1 MKRTPLAVLIVTAL
15 ALIGSMS
22 VRAADGEMSLELYQ
36 KIKSHF
42 DAMYGANVNLLAGTQ
57 RNRADVEK
65 DLRADVAASKDAIF
79 AALKSPKTIHRELSA
94 QALQYCED
102 KKAAV
107 AALSKLVTDDP
118 EKTVRRAAAG
128 TLAKIPDAEAV
139 DALMKGLSDAAED
152 VRGICAT
159 ALGNIKDT
167 RASDGLLKV
176 INDDDNPMIRLQAA
190 MAMSKIKDPAAL
202 DNLKSALEKEKDER
216 VKMAIA
222 GAIRAVMG
230 GNQAKEDE
238 QVTAD
243 QAANELAGL
252 ASEMKEVEG
261 KLREDRHDQA
271 VQVQGKGIEDKLSTL
286 IEKIEKCCCTSSSS
300 GQKQSGQQQQPG
312 QPQSG
317 NKNNNGQ
324 RPNTP
329 LSNSQLGS
337 TVPPGATN
345 PAMVA
350 GKQDAWAKLPPAQRD
365 ELLQAFREDI
375 PERWRKRLEA
385 YFTSVAAEEVKNEN
399 K

>member
-1 MKRTPLAVLIVTAL
+1 MKRTPLAVLVLTAL
-15 ALIGSMS
+15 VAFGTFS

-36 KIKSHF
+36 KIKAHF
-42 DAMYGANVNLLAGTQ
+42 DAMYGANVTLLAGAQ
-57 RNRADVEK
+57 PRSRAEVEK
-65 DLRADVAASKDAIF
+65 DLRADVATNKDALF
-79 AALKSPKTIHRELSA
+79 AALKSSKTIHRELSA

-102 KKAAV
+102 KKGV
-107 AALSKLVTDDP
+107 ITALSKLVTDDP
-118 EKTVRRAAAG
+118 ETTVRRAAAG
-128 TLAKIPDAEAV
+128 TLAKVPDAEAV
-139 DALMKGLSDAAED
+139 DALVKGLGDSSEA

-159 ALGNIKDT
+159 ALGNVKDT
-167 RASDGLLKV
+167 RASEPLLKV
-176 INDDDNPMIRLQAA
+176 INDDDNAMVRLQAA
-190 MAMSKIKDPAAL
+190 MAMSKIKDPVAL
-202 DNLKSALEKEKDER
+202 DPLKAALEKEKDER

-238 QVTAD
+238 APTAD

-252 ASEMKEVEG
+252 ASEMKEVET

-271 VQVQGKGIEDKLSTL
+271 VQVQGKGIEDKLQTL
-286 IEKIEKCCCTSSSS
+286 IEKIEKSCSQSSGS
-300 GQKQSGQQQQPG
+300 GQKQGQQQQPG

-317 NKNNNGQ
+317 NKNNNGN

-329 LSNSQLGS
+329 LSNSQLGGP
-337 TVPPGATN
+337 VPPGATN
-345 PAMVA
+345 AAMVA

-385 YFTSVAAEEVKNEN
+385 YFTSVASEEVKNEN

>member
-1 MKRTPLAVLIVTAL
+1 MKRTPLAVLVVTAL
-15 ALIGSMS
+15 ALVGSMS

-42 DAMYGANVNLLAGTQ
+42 DAMYGPSTNLLTGTQ
-57 RNRADVEK
+57 PRSRAEIEK
-65 DLRADVAASKDAIF
+65 DLRADVAAGKDAIF
-79 AALKSPKTIHRELSA
+79 AALHSPKTIHRELSA

-102 KKAAV
+102 KKAVV

-128 TLAKIPDAEAV
+128 TLAKVPDAEAV

-202 DNLKSALEKEKDER
+202 DNLKTALEKEKDER

-238 QVTAD
+238 VPTAD
-243 QAANELAGL
+243 QAANELSGL
-252 ASEMKEVEG
+252 ASEMKEVEA

-271 VQVQGKGIEDKLSTL
+271 VQVQGKGIEDKLQQL
-286 IEKIEKCCCTSSSS
+286 IEKIEK
-300 GQKQSGQQQQPG
+300 G
-312 QPQSG
+312 
-317 NKNNNGQ
+317 
-324 RPNTP
+324 
-329 LSNSQLGS
+329 
-337 TVPPGATN
+337 
-345 PAMVA
+345 
-350 GKQDAWAKLPPAQRD
+350 
-365 ELLQAFREDI
+365 
-375 PERWRKRLEA
+375 
-385 YFTSVAAEEVKNEN
+385 
-399 K
+399 